1 MKILIE
7 FYDRSVLKN
16 MVAALS
22 LQPDYLTFFYDK
34 EMFDTFEIYST
45 YLACKKYLPALKF
58 ELRSVD
64 YHDYPMIE
72 SKIGQYILD
81 NCDNNICIDL
91 TGGSELMTIAGYNA
105 GKNANV
111 QVFFSDI
118 YKSEVVRLT
127 QNGPKYRSLPFT
139 LEDIIEAGGGKLSGF
154 TPTDWL
160 TKHKKELYAMSKKVL
175 ASPKAWSDTC
185 RFFQKTR
192 GQKTSNPLHFEVSL
206 NHTASNAGLPDK
218 RMLYS
223 CQSCRLIQNLLYT
236 KQRLSFDFTFRRA
249 AEYMS
254 SYGVWLELFSYY
266 EMLKI
271 PKIRD
276 VKTSIKIDWNR
287 RDDIEI
293 IGNEVDVT
301 AMYGCRPVVVS
312 CKQSTNPVSAD
323 ALNEL
328 YVVARRIGGKYSITI
343 LITRSDIKHEHSGI
357 YMKAREMKMHVL
369 DASDILSQDFCL
381 RLGRIISE
389 N

>member
-160 TKHKKELYAMSKKVL
+160 AKHKKELYAMSKKVL

-328 YVVARRIGGKYSITI
+328 YVVARRIGGKYSIPI

>member
-328 YVVARRIGGKYSITI
+328 YVVARRIGGKYSIPI

>member
-328 YVVARRIGGKYSITI
+328 YVVARRIGGK
-343 LITRSDIKHEHSGI
+343 
-357 YMKAREMKMHVL
+357 
-369 DASDILSQDFCL
+369 
-381 RLGRIISE
+381 
-389 N
+389 

>member
-206 NHTASNAGLPDK
+206 NHTASNAGLTDK

-328 YVVARRIGGKYSITI
+328 YVVARRIGGKYSIPI

>member
-160 TKHKKELYAMSKKVL
+160 TKHKKELHAMSKKVL

-328 YVVARRIGGKYSITI
+328 YVVARRIGGKYSIPI

>member
-34 EMFDTFEIYST
+34 QMFDTFEIYST

-328 YVVARRIGGKYSITI
+328 YVVARRIGGKYSIPI

>member
-45 YLACKKYLPALKF
+45 YLACKKYLPTLKF

-328 YVVARRIGGKYSITI
+328 YVVARRIGGKYSIPI

>member
-1 MKILIE
+1 
-7 FYDRSVLKN
+7 

-328 YVVARRIGGKYSITI
+328 YVVARRIGGKYSIPI

>member
-301 AMYGCRPVVVS
+301 AMYGSRPVVVS

-328 YVVARRIGGKYSITI
+328 YVVARRIGGKYSIPI

>member
-127 QNGPKYRSLPFT
+127 QNGQKYRSLPFT

-328 YVVARRIGGKYSITI
+328 YVVARRIGGKYSIPI

>member
-328 YVVARRIGGKYSITI
+328 YVVARRIGGKYSIPI

-357 YMKAREMKMHVL
+357 YMKTREMKMHVL

>member
-328 YVVARRIGGKYSITI
+328 YVVARRIGGKYSIPI

-369 DASDILSQDFCL
+369 DASDILSQDLCL